1 MSAQSAGT
9 LDKLMGQ
16 TRAGTESPFAE
27 AIPSSEK
34 SVPIAEHAKG
44 LFQRTRERA
53 VELEG
58 EFEGY
63 VREHPV
69 KSVLLAAAV
78 GAGVGLL
85 VGVLLG
91 RRT

>member
-1 MSAQSAGT
+1 MSAQTAGT
-9 LDKLMGQ
+9 LDKVMGQ
-16 TRAGTESPFAE
+16 TRTGAESSFAE
-27 AIPSSEK
+27 AIQAGEK
-34 SVPIAEHAKG
+34 TEPIRERAQG

-63 VREHPV
+63 VREHPM
-69 KSVLLAAAV
+69 KSVLLASAV

-91 RRT
+91 RRS

>member
-1 MSAQSAGT
+1 MSAQTAGT

-16 TRAGTESPFAE
+16 TRTGTEGSFAE
-27 AIPSSEK
+27 AVHAGEK
-34 SVPIAEHAKG
+34 NEPIRERAQG

-69 KSVLLAAAV
+69 KSVLLATAV

-91 RRT
+91 RRS

>member
-1 MSAQSAGT
+1 MSPQASGT
-9 LDKLMGQ
+9 IDKLMGQ
-16 TRAGTESPFAE
+16 TRAEGAYAESVTAPENVGPPRERAQT
-27 AIPSSEK
+27 
-34 SVPIAEHAKG
+34 

-69 KSVLLAAAV
+69 KSVVVASAI

-91 RRT
+91 RR